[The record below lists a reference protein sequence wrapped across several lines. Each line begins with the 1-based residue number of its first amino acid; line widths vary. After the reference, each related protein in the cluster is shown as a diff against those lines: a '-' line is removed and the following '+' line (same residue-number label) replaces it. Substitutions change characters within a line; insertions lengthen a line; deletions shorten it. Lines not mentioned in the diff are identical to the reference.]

1 MINKVSLKSFF
12 LSLSSLLDNGDKSI
26 SNHQLRTAFIA
37 WKIGKNYGLDTSDM
51 NNLIIAALV
60 HDVGVLSIEEKI
72 KIDLSKLE
80 EKNFHSYKGWYI
92 LQKVP
97 NFSVIAESVKYHHT
111 SYKKLGDKQIIAQII
126 NISDNLERLIDRNN
140 NILEQKDRIIGKLL
154 NDEELH
160 PTLKKIVLD
169 IGNPEKFWF
178 DLVNENFLFH
188 FNNAPICDKPV
199 SNDLMN
205 GLSFLI
211 KDIIDFKSPFTVAH
225 STAVMY
231 CAHTLGAELGYSGE
245 ELNNLTIAGL
255 LHDVG
260 KLTVPTNILMKNGPL
275 TKLEKSIVM
284 QHPYYSYRFLKDAG
298 YSKEIYYAASC
309 HHEGLDGKGYPFKF
323 DAYKLSEFSKI
334 MAVCD
339 VFVALFEDRPYRKGL
354 SKETI
359 EKILGDLSGTKL
371 DEDLVE
377 KILKLYE
384 PITDG
389 LKQMSIMYKA
399 EYEIFQK
406 ILETY
411 ITK

>member
-1 MINKVSLKSFF
+1 MLNQVSLKSFF

-37 WKIGKNYGLDTSDM
+37 WKIGKNYGLNLSEM
-51 NNLIIAALV
+51 NNLIIASLV
-60 HDVGVLSIEEKI
+60 HDIGVLSIEEKLE
-72 KIDLSKLE
+72 IDLSKLE
-80 EKNFHSYKGWYI
+80 EKIFHSYKGWYI

-97 NFSVIAESVKYHHT
+97 EFMVIADSVKYHHT

-126 NISDNLERLIDRNN
+126 NISDNLERLINRDNH
-140 NILEQKDRIIGKLL
+140 ILEQKDRILETL
-154 NDEELH
+154 TNDEHLH
-160 PTLKKIVLD
+160 PEMKKIVLE
-169 IGNPEKFWF
+169 IGSPERFWF
-178 DLVNENFLFH
+178 DLVNENLLSH
-188 FNNAPICDKPV
+188 FYDVPICDKLV
-199 SNDLMN
+199 SKELMKS
-205 GLSFLI
+205 LSFLI

-231 CAHTLGAELGYSGE
+231 CAYTLGAQLGYSE
-245 ELNNLTIAGL
+245 DDLDDLAIAGL

-260 KLTVPTNILMKNGPL
+260 KLTVPSNILMKNGAL
-275 TKLEKSIVM
+275 SHLEKAVIM
-284 QHPYYSYRFLKDAG
+284 QHPYYTYRFLKEAG
-298 YSKEIYYAASC
+298 YSKKIYYAASC
-309 HHEGLDGKGYPFKF
+309 HHEGLDGNGYPFKF
-323 DAYKLSEFSKI
+323 DTNRLSEFSKI

-354 SKETI
+354 SRETI